1 MSAGHLIACHECDLL
16 HRVTRVPPGS
26 VARCCRCGSVLSRPK
41 RDSLERTLALTITG
55 LILFAVSNV
64 FPFLSFKLQGLVQQT
79 LLVSGIRQLHDQGL
93 TGLAVLVAFTTIIAP
108 AFQLVGLLYIL
119 LPLRFNRI
127 SPGLFQ
133 VFRLFRSIQPWG
145 MMEVFMLGI
154 LVSIVKLAKMAHIV
168 PGVAAFSF
176 MALIF
181 VLAAALA
188 SLDPH
193 EVWDRWEGSRR

>member
-16 HRVTRVPPGS
+16 HRISRVPPGS
-26 VARCCRCGSVLSRPK
+26 VARCCRCGSVLARP
-41 RDSLERTLALTITG
+41 RQDSLERTLALAVSG
-55 LILFAVSNV
+55 LILFAVSNI

-119 LPLRFNRI
+119 LPLRFNRV

-133 VFRLFRSIQPWG
+133 VFRLYRSIQPWG

-168 PGVAAFSF
+168 PGIAAFSF

-181 VLAAALA
+181 VLAAAMA

-193 EVWDRWEGSRR
+193 EVWDRWRGNR